1 MLIEIPRVEIMISD
15 DQFTQETIALTP
27 SLYRISMSILR
38 HEADCRDAVQQAL
51 LNVWAARRRLEETRF
66 RVYLTRAVINECRNI
81 QRKRMRETPI
91 DEMPDIEYV
100 MQPEQSELREA
111 IDLLPESLRMP
122 LLLHY
127 KKCFNEKET
136 ASALGITVVA
146 VKNRLYRAR
155 KALKQQLK
163 DWEVTLQ

>member
-1 MLIEIPRVEIMISD
+1 MISD
-15 DQFTQETIALTP
+15 DHFTQETIALTP

-51 LNVWAARRRLEETRF
+51 LNVWAVRRRLEETRF
-66 RVYLTRAVINECRNI
+66 RAYLTRAVINECRNI

-127 KKCFNEKET
+127 MECFNEMET
-136 ASALGITVVA
+136 AAALGITVVA

-163 DWEVTLQ
+163 DWEVAPQ

>member
-1 MLIEIPRVEIMISD
+1 
-15 DQFTQETIALTP
+15 
-27 SLYRISMSILR
+27 MSILR

-51 LNVWAARRRLEETRF
+51 LNVWAVRRRLEETRF
-66 RVYLTRAVINECRNI
+66 RAYLTRAVINECRNI

-127 KKCFNEKET
+127 MECFNEKET
-136 ASALGITVVA
+136 AAALGITVVA

-155 KALKQQLK
+155 KVLKQQLK
-163 DWEVTLQ
+163 DWEVAPQ

>member
-1 MLIEIPRVEIMISD
+1 MISD

-51 LNVWAARRRLEETRF
+51 LNVWAARRRLEKTRF
-66 RVYLTRAVINECRNI
+66 RAYLTRAVINECRNI

-127 KKCFNEKET
+127 MECFNEKET

-163 DWEVTLQ
+163 DWEVAPQ

>member
-1 MLIEIPRVEIMISD
+1 MISD
-15 DQFTQETIALTP
+15 DHFTQETIALTP

-51 LNVWAARRRLEETRF
+51 LNVWAARGRLEETRF
-66 RVYLTRAVINECRNI
+66 RAYLTRAVINECRNI

-111 IDLLPESLRMP
+111 IELLPESLRMP

-127 KKCFNEKET
+127 MECFNEKET

-146 VKNRLYRAR
+146 VKNRLHRAR

-163 DWEVTLQ
+163 DWEVAPQ

>member
-1 MLIEIPRVEIMISD
+1 MISD
-15 DQFTQETIALTP
+15 DHFTQETIALTP

-51 LNVWAARRRLEETRF
+51 LNVWAARGRLEETRF
-66 RVYLTRAVINECRNI
+66 RAYLTRAVINECRNI

-127 KKCFNEKET
+127 MECFNEKET
-136 ASALGITVVA
+136 AAALGITVVA
-146 VKNRLYRAR
+146 VKNRLFRAR

-163 DWEVTLQ
+163 DWEVAPQ

>member
-1 MLIEIPRVEIMISD
+1 MISD
-15 DQFTQETIALTP
+15 DQFTQETIVLTP

-51 LNVWAARRRLEETRF
+51 LNVWAARGRLEETRF
-66 RVYLTRAVINECRNI
+66 RAYLTRAVINECRNI

-127 KKCFNEKET
+127 MERFNEKET
-136 ASALGITVVA
+136 AGALGITVVA

-163 DWEVTLQ
+163 DWEVAPQ

>member
-1 MLIEIPRVEIMISD
+1 MISD
-15 DQFTQETIALTP
+15 DQFTRETTALTP
-27 SLYRISMSILR
+27 TLYRISMSILR

-51 LNVWAARRRLEETRF
+51 LNVWAARGRLEETRF
-66 RVYLTRAVINECRNI
+66 RAYLTRAVINESRNI

-111 IDLLPESLRMP
+111 IELLPESLRMP

-127 KKCFNEKET
+127 MECFNEKET

-163 DWEVTLQ
+163 DWEVAPQ

>member
-1 MLIEIPRVEIMISD
+1 M
-15 DQFTQETIALTP
+15 
-27 SLYRISMSILR
+27 
-38 HEADCRDAVQQAL
+38 
-51 LNVWAARRRLEETRF
+51 EETRF
-66 RVYLTRAVINECRNI
+66 RAYLTRAVINECRNI

-127 KKCFNEKET
+127 MECFNEKET
-136 ASALGITVVA
+136 AAALGITVVA
-146 VKNRLYRAR
+146 VKNRLFRAR
-155 KALKQQLK
+155 KILKQQLK
-163 DWEVTLQ
+163 DWEVAPQ